1 MLAHAN
7 VFKTAIIS
15 SQLSN
20 AFHLFNYGSLI
31 GIHNGGKT
39 MQNNNGRNENI
50 LLHILL
56 IIIITFISL
65 IIILFKSFAN
75 TSSTKP
81 VAQEYVEKP
90 TKFIPSIPNN
100 AKRPYYGMSVKY
112 IDKTEIGPHK
122 YKQVN
127 PVGHDGMD
135 YTFIIDSNHAM
146 LVKTQEGY
154 VTMVQYIENGKKVL
168 WSETSTGI
176 HSFR

>member
-1 MLAHAN
+1 
-7 VFKTAIIS
+7 
-15 SQLSN
+15 
-20 AFHLFNYGSLI
+20 
-31 GIHNGGKT
+31 
-39 MQNNNGRNENI
+39 MQNNNERNENI
-50 LLHILL
+50 LLHIIL

-75 TSSTKP
+75 SSSTKP

-100 AKRPYYGMSVKY
+100 AKRPYYGMSVRY